1 MIVFIATFLLV
12 NYQALAYSGLNQS
25 FAAVS
30 TNAGHDSTEDLSWW
44 TSNAVR
50 YTSMTGSRGPEQID

>member
-1 MIVFIATFLLV
+1 MLMTVILLV

-30 TNAGHDSTEDLSWW
+30 TNAGHDSSEDMIWW
-44 TSNAVR
+44 TSNPVR
-50 YTSMTGSRGPEQID
+50 HAFVTGSTF